1 MINNLSV
8 LLNQFLLHVNNFKKK
23 LKNPT
28 TKTQYYELCFKNLY
42 SLSNLLVAVQPTD
55 GFWLTITKNL
65 THFITWQKEFIY
77 TFGANPD
84 NVSYEKC
91 YNDNNP
97 FVFFQ
102 SQSADRCQEIESM
115 TSQRDFFYMT
125 NQNNNWEFKGALP
138 MFDKTT
144 LNNSVGVP
152 YCYYI
157 PYGTTPLPIQ
167 NI

>member
-1 MINNLSV
+1 MIFV
-8 LLNQFLLHVNNFKKK
+8 TCQQFKKNPLKILPQK
-23 LKNPT
+23 LNNT
-28 TKTQYYELCFKNLY
+28 SFVLKNLY

-65 THFITWQKEFIY
+65 PHFIKWQKEFIY

-125 NQNNNWEFKGALP
+125 NQNNDWEFKGALP
-138 MFDKTT
+138 MFDTTT
-144 LNNSVGVP
+144 LKNSVGVP

-157 PYGTTPLPIQ
+157 PYGTTPLTVPNRWYFIG
-167 NI
+167 